1 MRTTIDIPDETYKEL
16 RILAAERGESVRKLV
31 LEGIQLVRQGSLKSP
46 RKKFVVPVIHSD
58 RPGTLNLTN
67 EEIDELISFT

>member
-16 RILAAERGESVRKLV
+16 RLLAAERGESIRKLV
-31 LEGIQLVRQGSLKSP
+31 LDGIQLVQQHNLRP
-46 RKKFVVPVIHSD
+46 ARKKFVVPVIQSK

>member
-1 MRTTIDIPDETYKEL
+1 MRTTIDIPEDVYKEL
-16 RILAAERGESVRKLV
+16 RHIAAERGESIRKLV
-31 LEGIQLVRQGSLKSP
+31 LEGIQLVRQQNHRPP

>member
-1 MRTTIDIPDETYKEL
+1 MRTTIDIPDETYREL

-31 LEGIQLVRQGSLKSP
+31 LEGIQLMQQHSRKSA
-46 RKKFVVPVIHSD
+46 RKKFVVPVIPSK
-58 RPGTLNLTN
+58 RPGTLSLTN

>member
-16 RILAAERGESVRKLV
+16 RILAAERRESIRKLV
-31 LEGIQLVRQGSLKSP
+31 LDGIQLVRQQNLRPTK
-46 RKKFVVPVIHSD
+46 KKFIVPVIRSS
-58 RPGTLNLTN
+58 RPGALKLTN